1 LVNANANAYDAIVI
15 GGGHNG
21 LVAGAYLARAGARA
35 VVLEARHK
43 TGGAAATDSP
53 WPEAPEFK
61 VTTYSYVM
69 SLMPDTI
76 IRDLD
81 LNRHGYKVFPMGPYF
96 QAWPDGR
103 SMMLFA
109 DDAKRN
115 YDQVVKFSRKDAE
128 AMPLWDAW
136 LGDMAKVMGPLL
148 MTIPPK
154 LGSMKPADLIAQA
167 QLGWRLR
174 GLGPRKVGD
183 LTRLMTMSITDLLGD
198 WFESEEVKASLAV
211 NGIIGTWAGPD
222 GPGTAYVMAHHS
234 IGDVGDG
241 HLGNWGF
248 AEGGMGAVADACRRS
263 AEELGATVRTN
274 ARVQQVLIRNGE
286 AEGVVLDNGEE
297 LRAPVVVTACH
308 PKVTFLKQIDRKEL
322 PSEFVRD
329 IENWK
334 CRSGVVK
341 INLALAE
348 LPNFTAK
355 PANGGNEHLT
365 GSVELCLSTDY
376 AETAFQEARSGIPAT
391 RPFVDGVIPTLFDK
405 TLAPEG
411 KHIFSM
417 FTQYVPHEWSEAPYR
432 EELEA
437 YADRVIDCYTEL
449 APNLKGSILHR
460 QVIGPYDMEQE
471 LGLIG
476 GNIFHGELSVDQ
488 LYHMRPAPGYAD
500 FRTPIHGLYQASSAC
515 HAGGGV
521 CGVPAYLAVKQ
532 ILSDRKLKRSGAK
545 VKVASS

>member
-1 LVNANANAYDAIVI
+1 MVNSYDAIVI

-81 LNRHGYKVFPMGPYF
+81 LNRHGYKVYPMGPYF

-103 SMMLFA
+103 SLMLFA

-115 YDQVVKFSRKDAE
+115 YDQVAKFSKKDAE

-136 LGDMAKVMGPLL
+136 LGDLAKVMGPLL
-148 MTIPPK
+148 MTVPPK

-167 QLGWRLR
+167 QLGWKLR

-198 WFESEEVKASLAV
+198 WFASEEVKASLAV

-263 AEELGATVRTN
+263 AEELGATIRTN
-274 ARVQQVLIRNGE
+274 ARVQQVLIKNGE
-286 AEGVVLDNGEE
+286 ALGVVLDNGEE
-297 LRAPVVVTACH
+297 VRAPVVVTACH

-322 PSEFVRD
+322 PAEFVRD

-334 CRSGVVK
+334 SRSGVVK

-348 LPNFTAK
+348 LPNFKAK
-355 PANGGNEHLT
+355 PENGGNEHLT

-376 AETAFQEARSGIPAT
+376 AETAFQEARAGVPAT
-391 RPFVDGVIPTLFDK
+391 KPFVDGVIPTLFDK

-488 LYHMRPAPGYAD
+488 LFHMRPAPGYAD
-500 FRTPIHGLYQASSAC
+500 FRTPIQGLYQASSAC

-532 ILSDRKLKRSGAK
+532 ILGDRKLKRSGAK
-545 VKVASS
+545 AN

>member
-1 LVNANANAYDAIVI
+1 MVNVYDAIVI

-21 LVAGAYLARAGARA
+21 LVAGAYLAKAGARA

-81 LNRHGYKVFPMGPYF
+81 LNRHGYKVYPMGPYF

-103 SMMLFA
+103 SLMLFA

-115 YDQVVKFSRKDAE
+115 YDQVVKFSKKDAE
-128 AMPLWDAW
+128 AMPRWDAW
-136 LGDMAKVMGPLL
+136 LGDLAKVMGPLL
-148 MTIPPK
+148 MTVPPK

-167 QLGWRLR
+167 QLGWKLR

-274 ARVQQVLIRNGE
+274 ARVQQVLIKNGE
-286 AEGVVLDNGEE
+286 AQGVVLDNGEE

-308 PKVTFLKQIDRKEL
+308 PKVTFLRQIDRKEL
-322 PSEFVRD
+322 PPEFVRD

-334 CRSGVVK
+334 TRSGVVK

-348 LPNFTAK
+348 LPKFTAGPK
-355 PANGGNEHLT
+355 NGGDEHLT

-488 LYHMRPAPGYAD
+488 LFHMRPAPGYAD
-500 FRTPIHGLYQASSAC
+500 FRTPIQGLYQASSAC

-532 ILSDRKLKRSGAK
+532 ILSDRKLKRNGSKAA
-545 VKVASS
+545 VSS